1 MVTMHKLISLGISG
15 KVGRWIYSFLTHR
28 TQHVMVNKSF
38 SKPIEVKSGVP
49 QGSVLG
55 PLIFLI
61 LIGDIDKNVNEA
73 LLSSFAD
80 DTRIGRQIGS
90 PNDSE
95 LLQKDLCAV
104 YNWTHD
110 NNMELNASKF
120 ECLRYGTNSDLQQF
134 PYKSNTG
141 CTIEER
147 DHLKDLGV
155 TMSRDGTFKKHI
167 QTTVTTAQNQCSWI
181 LRTFMTREVLPM
193 LTLWKSLVQ
202 CKLDYCSQL
211 WSPTRKGDIQDIEMV
226 QNSFLRKLPAIRHM
240 TYWQKLKQLKLY
252 SQERRRERYTIIYIW
267 RMLEGQ
273 VPCLN
278 SLDGEQRSRLSG
290 ISDEEENVKS
300 HVSPF
305 TPQGTSKP

>member
-1 MVTMHKLISLGISG
+1 
-15 KVGRWIYSFLTHR
+15 
-28 TQHVMVNKSF
+28 
-38 SKPIEVKSGVP
+38 
-49 QGSVLG
+49 
-55 PLIFLI
+55 
-61 LIGDIDKNVNEA
+61 
-73 LLSSFAD
+73 
-80 DTRIGRQIGS
+80 
-90 PNDSE
+90 
-95 LLQKDLCAV
+95 
-104 YNWTHD
+104 
-110 NNMELNASKF
+110 
-120 ECLRYGTNSDLQQF
+120 
-134 PYKSNTG
+134 
-141 CTIEER
+141 
-147 DHLKDLGV
+147 
-155 TMSRDGTFKKHI
+155 MSRDGTFKKHI

-278 SLDGEQRSRLSG
+278 SLDGGAKVTSIWHIRRGRECKIPCISRHTPRNIQALKHATLPVRGQQLFNTLPRDIRNMTDCKVDIFKRRLDKYLSTIPDEPQVLGYTAQRRADSNSILHMGKFADAHWPSQVEVFGEADSPSRRGCAYSVAG
-290 ISDEEENVKS
+290 V
-300 HVSPF
+300 
-305 TPQGTSKP
+305 Q

>member
-1 MVTMHKLISLGISG
+1 M
-15 KVGRWIYSFLTHR
+15 
-28 TQHVMVNKSF
+28 
-38 SKPIEVKSGVP
+38 
-49 QGSVLG
+49 
-55 PLIFLI
+55 
-61 LIGDIDKNVNEA
+61 
-73 LLSSFAD
+73 
-80 DTRIGRQIGS
+80 
-90 PNDSE
+90 
-95 LLQKDLCAV
+95 

-226 QNSFLRKLPAIRHM
+226 KNSFLRKLPAIRHM

-278 SLDGEQRSRLSG
+278 SLDGGAKVTSIWHIRRGRECKIPCITRHTPRNIQALKHATLPVRGQQLFNTLPRDIRNMTDCKVDIFKRSLDKYLSTIPDEPQILGYTAQRRADSNSILHMGKFADAHWPSQVEVFGEADSPSRRGCAYSVAG
-290 ISDEEENVKS
+290 V
-300 HVSPF
+300 
-305 TPQGTSKP
+305 Q